1 MNMNVK
7 IVGVPEQIIDRAI
20 KAGIA
25 KTKTAVLML
34 GVLELANKYDLLEKW
49 EDEQDAREAKEILA
63 RMRAGKEK
71 VVSLEEFEKRT
82 GIRLKPK
89 ARRAR

>member
-7 IVGVPEQIIDRAI
+7 IVGVPEQIIDNAI

-49 EDEQDAREAKEILA
+49 EDEKDAEEAQRVWERI
-63 RMRAGKEK
+63 RAGKEK
-71 VVSLEEFEKRT
+71 LVSLEEFEKRT

-89 ARRAR
+89 ARRSR